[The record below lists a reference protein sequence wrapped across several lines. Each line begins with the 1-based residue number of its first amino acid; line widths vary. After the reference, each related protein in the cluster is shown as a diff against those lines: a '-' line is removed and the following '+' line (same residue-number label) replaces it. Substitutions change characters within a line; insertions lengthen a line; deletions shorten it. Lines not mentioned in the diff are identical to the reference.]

1 MQAHSLTF
9 ETKLYRSLD
18 EIFDFFSNAEN
29 LNTVTPTEVE
39 FSMLTPTPIKMQVGT
54 LINYR
59 IKLMGIPFY
68 WRTHINVWEPPYR
81 FVDEQV
87 KGPYILWHHEHT
99 FEQKDGYVLMTDKLH
114 YLSPGW
120 FLEPLIN
127 RFFVTPQIKKIW
139 QYRDQQFK
147 KLFGKKEE
155 TFVS

>member
-1 MQAHSLTF
+1 MQAHTLTF

-18 EIFDFFSNAEN
+18 DIFDFFSNAEN
-29 LNTVTPTEVE
+29 LNTVTPTDVE

-59 IKLMGIPFY
+59 IKLMGIPFF

-87 KGPYILWHHEHT
+87 KGPYMLWHHEHT

-139 QYRDQQFK
+139 GYRDQQFK
-147 KLFGKKEE
+147 KLFGKKEDV
-155 TFVS
+155 FV